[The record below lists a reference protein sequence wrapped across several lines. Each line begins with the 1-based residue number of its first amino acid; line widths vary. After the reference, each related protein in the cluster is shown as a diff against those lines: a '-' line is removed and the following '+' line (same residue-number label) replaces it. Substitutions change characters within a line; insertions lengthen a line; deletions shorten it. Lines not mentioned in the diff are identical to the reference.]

1 MESLRK
7 VQRDTNSFLTEL
19 IASRGELNGAAA
31 NDNTAID
38 DDDDDNDDDSSDDDS
53 MNKEPLEKI
62 AKLIWGIKTKQQK
75 MSGVWTKKLYERS
88 GLPDNYTPKES
99 FLAAIE
105 RNKDLRL
112 YSRRECLQGA
122 SLLGRELSLL
132 ITFWSLYLYLRYP

>member
-1 MESLRK
+1 
-7 VQRDTNSFLTEL
+7 
-19 IASRGELNGAAA
+19 
-31 NDNTAID
+31 
-38 DDDDDNDDDSSDDDS
+38 
-53 MNKEPLEKI
+53 
-62 AKLIWGIKTKQQK
+62 

-122 SLLGRELSLL
+122 SLLGREVSLL
-132 ITFWSLYLYLRYP
+132 ITFWSLYLYLRYLLYTVPSTYVGTR